1 MQTNVG
7 QISFPLQFIIP
18 HKKGCFLPD
27 SETDWNSSQQLAKTK
42 VRHSDKNVTSNIKTA
57 IVLQKKRINFYQE
70 NNHSVPFVTLLVNLV
85 LMKCN
90 DATYNTQY
98 P

>member
-1 MQTNVG
+1 MQNNVG
-7 QISFPLQFIIP
+7 QISFPLRFILP
-18 HKKGCFLPD
+18 HKKVVFCRT
-27 SETDWNSSQQLAKTK
+27 TDWNSSQQLAKTK

-70 NNHSVPFVTLLVNLV
+70 NNHSVPFVTLLVNFV

>member
-1 MQTNVG
+1 MLG
-7 QISFPLQFIIP
+7 KFHFPFNSLSP
-18 HKKGCFLPD
+18 TKKVVFLRT
-27 SETDWNSSQQLAKTK
+27 TDWNSSQQLAKTK